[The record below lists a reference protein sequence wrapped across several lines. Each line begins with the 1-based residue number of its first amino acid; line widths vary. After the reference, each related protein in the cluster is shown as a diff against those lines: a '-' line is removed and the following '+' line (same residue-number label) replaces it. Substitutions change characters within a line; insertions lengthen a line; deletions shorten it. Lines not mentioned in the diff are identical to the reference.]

1 MVRILSYILFFCV
14 CLSVP
19 AAQHYCYQ
27 DIVVYGGGLAG
38 CAAARNAAAAAP
50 DKKVLLVV
58 PEPVHALGGLGT
70 VGGQNFADI
79 RLWQNQLV
87 TQGSF
92 GRWFTESG
100 QFYSTR
106 GLAEIIKK
114 DLSQFPNL
122 SVMYSFD
129 IISLEAAGDK
139 INGVKLAAI
148 AREENGRVVWR
159 KKGRTVK
166 GQVFIDASDDGR
178 LSRLAGAPLTVGRQD
193 WPLHY
198 LPEEERKA
206 GGARQQAA
214 TLMFKVKG
222 VKTPSVPKAVGEWVF
237 TRDAKGSWGL
247 AGGKTTWSTNPV
259 VINFNEKYQGK
270 GFSIKPIN
278 AAQDGAGSREWW
290 VNALLVYNV
299 DGRAHDRDK
308 NTANYPQETIS
319 GHRTTDQ
326 AWVEARDFLL
336 NPDFLAALRQFKV
349 WENGQEFGFGEA
361 ELVLGRQGKPVVGEI
376 MYIRE
381 SVHGKRGEIVLLA
394 DRENSQYHVT
404 TREAQLAGSGP
415 ADGEDRDNYQDRIGL
430 GYYMM
435 DINAY
440 LPQDLKASGQ
450 YDWPVTRWLRPDW
463 WEKGGEPKNPVY
475 LPYRMLTV
483 PGLKNLLVPGY
494 ATGCSSFAWAEL
506 RVLPNLA
513 VLGDAAGVAAAR
525 AVLYGE
531 DPAEF
536 GTMQIRWVQEKLK
549 QLGARLEK

>member
-1 MVRILSYILFFCV
+1 MSRILFYILSLFIY
-14 CLSVP
+14 LLVP
-19 AAQHYCYQ
+19 TAQHYSYQ

-58 PEPVHALGGLGT
+58 PEPVRALGGLGT

-79 RLWQNQLV
+79 RLWKNELV

-92 GRWFTESG
+92 GRWFAESG
-100 QFYSTR
+100 QFYSTQ
-106 GLAEIIKK
+106 GLVETIKK

-122 SVMYSFD
+122 KVLYSFD
-129 IISLEAAGDK
+129 LISLDAAGGEIK
-139 INGVKLAAI
+139 GLKLAAI
-148 AREENGRVVWR
+148 ERDESGRVVWR
-159 KKGRTVK
+159 NGRRIVMA
-166 GQVFIDASDDGR
+166 QIFIDASDDGR

-193 WPLHY
+193 WPPEY

-206 GGARQQAA
+206 GWVRQQAA

-222 VKTPSVPKAVGEWVF
+222 IKTPAVPKAIGEWVF

-247 AGGKTTWSTNPV
+247 AGGKVTWSTNQV
-259 VINFNEKYQGK
+259 VTGFNEKYQSR
-270 GFSIKPIN
+270 GFSVKPIN
-278 AAQDGAGSREWW
+278 AAQDGAGSEDWW
-290 VNALLVYNV
+290 INTLLVYNV

-308 NTANYPQETIS
+308 NTANYPSETIP

-336 NPDFLAALRQFKV
+336 NPDFLNTLRQFKV
-349 WENGQEFGFGEA
+349 VEDGQEYGFGEA
-361 ELVLGRQGKPVVGEI
+361 ELVLDRQGKPVVGEI

-381 SVHGKRGEIVLLA
+381 SVHGQRGEIVIPS
-394 DRENSQYHVT
+394 DGENIHYDVT
-404 TREAQLAGSGP
+404 TRETQLAGSGP
-415 ADGEDRDNYQDRIGL
+415 EDGGDRENYPDRIGL

-440 LPQDLKASGQ
+440 LPQDLKFSGK

-463 WEKGGEPKNPVY
+463 WERGGEPKNPVY

-483 PGLKNLLVPGY
+483 KGVKNLLVPGY

-531 DPAEF
+531 DPADF
-536 GTMQIRWVQEKLK
+536 GTLQIRWVQEKLR
-549 QLGARLEK
+549 QFGARLDK

>member
-1 MVRILSYILFFCV
+1 MRILFSILFLFIY
-14 CLSVP
+14 LLVP
-19 AAQHYCYQ
+19 TTQHYSSQ
-27 DIVVYGGGLAG
+27 DIVVYGGGMAG

-58 PEPVHALGGLGT
+58 PEPVHTLGGLAT

-79 RLWQNQLV
+79 RLWKNELV
-87 TQGSF
+87 TRGSF

-106 GLAEIIKK
+106 GMAETMKK
-114 DLSQFPNL
+114 DLNSFANL
-122 SVMYSFD
+122 SILYSYD
-129 IISLEAAGDK
+129 IKSLDVAEGK
-139 INGVKLAAI
+139 IKGLQLSAI
-148 AREENGRVVWR
+148 ERDGSGPIVWR
-159 KKGRTVK
+159 NVK
-166 GQVFIDASDDGR
+166 CNVKAQVFIDASDDGR

-193 WPLHY
+193 WPREY
-198 LPEEERKA
+198 LPEEERQA
-206 GGARQQAA
+206 GWVRQQAA

-222 VKTPSVPKAVGEWVF
+222 VKVPPVPKPVGGEWVF
-237 TRDAKGSWGL
+237 TRDTKGSWGL
-247 AGGKTTWSTNPV
+247 AGGKLTWATDPV
-259 VINFNEKYQGK
+259 VTSFNEKYESR
-270 GFSIKPIN
+270 GFAIKPIN
-278 AAQDGAGSREWW
+278 AAQDGAGSEEWW
-290 VNALLVYNV
+290 INTLLVFNV

-308 NTANYPQETIS
+308 GTCNYPAFTVP

-326 AWVEARDFLL
+326 AWAEARDFLM
-336 NPDFLAALRQFKV
+336 NPDFLNALRQFKV
-349 WENGQEFGFGEA
+349 VEDGQEYGFGEV
-361 ELVLGRQGKPVVGEI
+361 ELVLDRQGKPVVGEV

-381 SVHGKRGEIVLLA
+381 SVHGKLQQDSSLQGGEDTDYA
-394 DRENSQYHVT
+394 VT
-404 TREAQLAGSGP
+404 TREVQFAGSGP
-415 ADGEDRDNYQDRIGL
+415 EDGGDRENYPDRIGL

-440 LPQDLKASGQ
+440 LPQDLKMSGK

-463 WEKGGEPKNPVY
+463 WEAGGEPKNPVY

-483 PGLKNLLVPGY
+483 TGIKNLLVPGY

-531 DPAEF
+531 NPADF
-536 GTMQIRWVQEKLK
+536 DMTQIQWVQTKLR
-549 QLGARLEK
+549 QFGARLDK

>member
-1 MVRILSYILFFCV
+1 MRKLFYILFFCV
-14 CLSVP
+14 YLLIP
-19 AAQHYCYQ
+19 AAQHYSYQ

-50 DKKVLLVV
+50 DKRVLLIV

-79 RLWQNQLV
+79 RLWRNQLV

-92 GRWFTESG
+92 GRWFTENG
-100 QFYSTR
+100 QFYSIR
-106 GLAEIIKK
+106 GLAETIKK
-114 DLSQFPNL
+114 DLSQFSNL
-122 SVMYSFD
+122 KVMYSFD
-129 IISLEAAGDK
+129 ITSLEAAGEK
-139 INGVKLAAI
+139 IKGLKLAALE
-148 AREENGRVVWR
+148 REESGRVVWR
-159 KKGRTVK
+159 KERRIVN
-166 GQVFIDASDDGR
+166 GQVFIDASYDGR

-193 WPLHY
+193 WPPEY
-198 LPEEERKA
+198 LPEDEQKTGRV
-206 GGARQQAA
+206 RQQAA

-222 VKTPSVPKAVGEWVF
+222 VKTPSAPRAVGEWVF

-247 AGGKTTWSTNPV
+247 AGGKETWSSNPV
-259 VINFNEKYQGK
+259 VVDFNEKYQGK

-278 AAQDGAGSREWW
+278 AAQDGAGSEEWW
-290 VNALLVYNV
+290 VNTLLVYNV

-308 NTANYPQETIS
+308 LTANYPLDTIP
-319 GHRTTDQ
+319 GQRTTDQ

-336 NPDFLAALRQFKV
+336 NPDFLAALRQFTV
-349 WENGQEFGFGEA
+349 WEDGQELGFGEA
-361 ELVLGRQGKPVVGEI
+361 ELVLGRHGKPVVGEI

-381 SVHGKRGEIVLLA
+381 SVHGQWGEIVIPA
-394 DRENSQYHVT
+394 DSENSQYHLT

-415 ADGEDRDNYQDRIGL
+415 EDGEDRDKYQDRIGL

-440 LPQDLKASGQ
+440 LPQDLKFSGG

-463 WEKGGEPKNPVY
+463 WETGGEPKNPVY
-475 LPYRMLTV
+475 LPYRMLAV
-483 PGLKNLLVPGY
+483 KGVKNLLVPGY

-531 DPAEF
+531 DPADF
-536 GTMQIRWVQEKLK
+536 GALQIRWVQEKLK
-549 QLGARLEK
+549 QFGARLDK